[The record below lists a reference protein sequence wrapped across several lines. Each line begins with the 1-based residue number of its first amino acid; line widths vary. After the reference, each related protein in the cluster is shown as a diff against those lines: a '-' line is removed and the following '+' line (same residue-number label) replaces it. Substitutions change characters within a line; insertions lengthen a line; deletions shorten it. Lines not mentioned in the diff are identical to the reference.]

1 MSNLLQQLENN
12 EAVLLM
18 YIAGELP
25 DADRAEVEEMLAA
38 DPALRA
44 SLEEMTSVHDHMTT
58 MLSQADSAL
67 QLSRRE
73 AAVRQVSLAINQAK
87 VDGLRTPAPAAQP
100 ARSRTRIPVWA
111 YPVAAAALLVVGIM
125 VFNHKQ
131 PVSTTPGDSV
141 NHQIAISLPAPPDGP
156 VAIIPAATSDDS
168 LARLE
173 KEVLSLGSNNGNDLD
188 LFSANPDADHQ

>member
-1 MSNLLQQLENN
+1 MMSSLLQQLENN

-18 YIAGELP
+18 YQAGELP
-25 DADRAEVEEMLAA
+25 DADRAEVEQMLAA
-38 DPALRA
+38 DPALRRA
-44 SLEEMTSVHDHMTT
+44 LAEMTSLHDHMTS

-67 QLSRRE
+67 HLSRRE

-87 VDGLRTPAPAAQP
+87 AESRRAPAPVLQP
-100 ARSRTRIPVWA
+100 ARSRARIPVWA
-111 YPVAAAALLVVGIM
+111 YPVAAAAMLVIGIM

-131 PVSTTPGDSV
+131 PPGTTPGGEGV
-141 NHQIAISLPAPPDGP
+141 PVAIVIPAPPDGP